1 MLEIFEVF
9 SFDVVKRHLPYTKS
23 KVISS
28 ILASKHYGAIWR
40 SLSVFNILIELW
52 LKKSTAALFYVNIF
66 LCDISTPLG
75 VPVVPDV

>member
-28 ILASKHYGAIWR
+28 ILASKHYGAI
-40 SLSVFNILIELW
+40 
-52 LKKSTAALFYVNIF
+52 
-66 LCDISTPLG
+66 
-75 VPVVPDV
+75 